1 MYRVLMPIDSSESRG
16 AAQARAVE
24 ALPNASEEVVVT
36 LLYAFGDD
44 GREQETAPRQI
55 PGGSV
60 VYDRLQDAGIAVE
73 QVSRVGD
80 PAAAILEVAAEI
92 DADHILLGGRKRS
105 PAKSLLFGSV
115 TQAVL
120 LDADRPVS
128 VTGGEK

>member
-1 MYRVLMPIDSSESRG
+1 MYSVLMPIDSSEARG
-16 AAQARAVE
+16 AAQAKAVE
-24 ALPNASEEVVVT
+24 ALPSASEEVVVT
-36 LLYAFGDD
+36 LLYAFEDGDR
-44 GREQETAPRQI
+44 GEETSPRQI

-60 VYDRLQDAGIAVE
+60 AYDRLQEAGIAVE

-80 PAAAILEVAAEI
+80 PAAEILDVAEET
-92 DADHILLGGRKRS
+92 DADHIVLGGRKRS
-105 PAKSLLFGSV
+105 PARSLLFGSV

>member
-1 MYRVLMPIDSSESRG
+1 MYSVLMPVDSSEARG
-16 AAQARAVE
+16 AAQAKAVE
-24 ALPNASEEVVVT
+24 ALPSASEEVLVT
-36 LLYAFGDD
+36 LLYAFEDD
-44 GREQETAPRQI
+44 DREGETAPRQI

-60 VYDRLQDAGIAVE
+60 AYDRLQEAGIPVE

-80 PAAAILEVAAEI
+80 PAAEILDVAEEI
-92 DADHILLGGRKRS
+92 DADHVVLGGRKRS
-105 PAKSLLFGSV
+105 PARSLLFGSV

>member
-1 MYRVLMPIDSSESRG
+1 MYRVLMPVDSSESRG
-16 AAQARAVE
+16 AAQAGAVT
-24 ALPNASEEVVVT
+24 ALPSAGEDVVVT
-36 LLYAFGDD
+36 LLYAFEDTD
-44 GREQETAPRQI
+44 RERETAPRQI

-60 VYDRLQDAGIAVE
+60 AYDQLQAAGVAVE

-80 PAAAILEVAAEI
+80 PAAEILAVAEEV

-105 PAKSLLFGSV
+105 PARSLLFGSV

-128 VTGGEK
+128 VTGGKK

>member
-16 AAQARAVE
+16 AAQAEAVA
-24 ALPNASEEVVVT
+24 ALPNAGEEVAVT
-36 LLYAFGDD
+36 LLYAFDD
-44 GREQETAPRQI
+44 GDRGEETAPRQI

-60 VYDRLQDAGIAVE
+60 AYDRLQEAGIAVE

-80 PAAAILEVAAEI
+80 PAAEILAVAEEV
-92 DADHILLGGRKRS
+92 DADHIVLGGRKRS
-105 PAKSLLFGSV
+105 PARSLLFGSV